1 MSRAKSA
8 GQGDPYRTR
17 YPLARSPP
25 TEKAN
30 DTLYALLFKRNGIT
44 IAHTVTPLLGIAALW
59 WKITTSV
66 ATKEDVNRIAENLQ
80 KPINQP
86 VELTLD
92 LTRDIREDM
101 RQMRSEMQTFRA
113 NISKLNDKI
122 DANSQTLQTKID
134 SLANKL
140 RTEIREWRRGV
151 DS

>member
-1 MSRAKSA
+1 M
-8 GQGDPYRTR
+8 
-17 YPLARSPP
+17 
-25 TEKAN
+25 EEWV
-30 DTLYALLFKRNGIT
+30 IT

-80 KPINQP
+80 KQINQP

-113 NISKLNDKI
+113 DISKLNDKI

>member
-1 MSRAKSA
+1 MEEWVKIIAPMVA
-8 GQGDPYRTR
+8 
-17 YPLARSPP
+17 PLV
-25 TEKAN
+25 T
-30 DTLYALLFKRNGIT
+30 IT
-44 IAHTVTPLLGIAALW
+44 ALW

-66 ATKEDVNRIAENLQ
+66 AAKEDVNKIAENLQ
-80 KPINQP
+80 KQINQS

-113 NISKLNDKI
+113 DISKLNDRI
-122 DANSQTLQTKID
+122 DANSQTLQAKID
-134 SLANKL
+134 CLANKL